1 MKVSTLTFTVAI
13 RAAPDHPVT
22 EGGAGRFQFSMA
34 VPGDAPVNGDATHSH
49 TPDVLIPRTPALPTD
64 APVAV
69 DDHVALVEDR
79 RDASLAGAPVDS
91 ESQTTE
97 TLTPDLAAYIERC
110 VDMAAEQVV
119 EDAVERA
126 MQSFCEYELDSH
138 IEEKLRGER
147 LADRDEFEQLESR
160 VDDLEEGYN
169 GVDADDLDVIK
180 SDMAELSDKVDL
192 LQVLTGSVAGLK
204 ATCDALAC
212 RVAELELMGAGRIT
226 HTTTNSA
233 RSRKRA
239 N

>member
-1 MKVSTLTFTVAI
+1 
-13 RAAPDHPVT
+13 
-22 EGGAGRFQFSMA
+22 MA